1 MSGFNQPRRSVLALF
16 VAAIA
21 ASAASAASGA
31 TPIAWYRLDETSGTS
46 AADSSGS
53 GNTGVYT
60 GSPTLGTTAVRRFG
74 VYFGGDGKY
83 LQAPAAATLNS
94 LGVGNAD
101 FSVAFWVKPNGLTG
115 GWRPLF
121 HKGGVDAERG
131 PGIWLQPGNNRVHF
145 RVSTTA
151 GWNEGGDSAI
161 VLTGAAW
168 SHLAF
173 VKAGNKWRCY
183 INGVLDTEVTLA
195 GTTTGNNGPLYLGDD
210 PWYAGSQSSL
220 DDVRLFTSAL
230 SLAEIKSLVG
240 VVGRWKLDEASGTV
254 AADSTSTGNV
264 GAHVNGPAVGQSGI
278 VDAAVI
284 FDGVN
289 DYTSVP
295 ESASLV
301 ASDSVAVSAWIRP
314 TASANSDRMIVNKE
328 GEYEV
333 ALTTAGEVKWAIA
346 NTAPGWVWHQTGIRV
361 PDDTWSHL
369 IVSYDGAEVKTYLN
383 GLLVETYAASGTIGD
398 AHPTLNE
405 LRIGGRSNSPS
416 GKYFSGKIDDV
427 HVFTRAVTAIEAAN
441 LFGLIG
447 HWNFAEGAGATA
459 ADATAFVNNAALS
472 GSASWTNNGLGDAAL
487 YCNGAG
493 GIAATTTAFS
503 PPSVGTVAF
512 WMRASGP
519 LSAQTRLFGLGGD
532 WEARQAA
539 DGSIKFDMGASPY
552 AGNEPFSTGV
562 VNENNRWY
570 HIAVTFDAGDESYKV
585 FVDGELQASGVSPVN
600 LIPQSAAILSFGTRT
615 GSSETWKGAL
625 RDFRIYSRKLSQAEI
640 YELYGLVGWYKL
652 NETSGNIAA
661 DSTGLGRDGV
671 YVGMPT
677 LGAASNGYAPLGT
690 AVDFNGANY
699 VQVSG
704 LYDKSSSASLLAWVR
719 LDASD
724 ASGADVVSI
733 GDCLVLRLQNGV
745 PGVLTN
751 CYNGSSWTTVSAN
764 QTVQGAGWHH
774 VAAVLYR
781 SGLLSLY
788 VDGIEVGSAAAGP
801 ISYASLGA
809 NARIA
814 AHANGSIDYDLD
826 GAVDDVRIF
835 NRAMLPEDVY
845 RVYRG
850 SRTNGVRIT
859 AWSETR

>member
-1 MSGFNQPRRSVLALF
+1 MSIYNRPRRIILALL
-16 VAAIA
+16 VAAI
-21 ASAASAASGA
+21 AASAASGA

-46 AADSSGS
+46 AADSSGN
-53 GNTGVYT
+53 GNTGVYA
-60 GSPTLGTTAVRRFG
+60 GNPTLGTTAVRRFG

-101 FSVAFWVKPNGLTG
+101 FSVAFWVKPNALTG
-115 GWRPLF
+115 GWRPLL

-151 GWNEGGDSAI
+151 GWNEGGDSATALPDG
-161 VLTGAAW
+161 VW

-173 VKAGNKWRCY
+173 VKAGDKWRCY
-183 INGVLDTEVTLA
+183 INGLLDSEVTLA
-195 GTTTGNNGPLYLGDD
+195 GATTGDAGPLYLGDD
-210 PWYAGSQSSL
+210 PWYGGSQSSL
-220 DDVRLFTSAL
+220 DDVRLFDGAL
-230 SLAEIKSLVG
+230 TLPEIQALVG
-240 VVGRWKLDEASGTV
+240 VVGHWKFDEASGTV
-254 AADSTSTGNV
+254 AADSTNTGNAGTHV
-264 GAHVNGPAVGQSGI
+264 GSPAVGQSGI

-301 ASDSVAVSAWIRP
+301 ASDSVAFSAWIRP
-314 TASANSDRMIVNKE
+314 TASANSDRMILNKE

-333 ALTTAGEVKWAIA
+333 ALTTAGEIKWAIA
-346 NTAPGWVWHQTGIRV
+346 NTSPGWAWHLTGVFV
-361 PDDTWSHL
+361 PDEKWSHL
-369 IVSYDGAEVKTYLN
+369 VVTYDGAEAKTYLN

-427 HVFTRAVTAIEAAN
+427 HVFTRAVSATEAAN
-441 LFGLIG
+441 LHGLVG
-447 HWNFAEGAGATA
+447 HWRFAEGAGAA
-459 ADATAFVNNAALS
+459 ADSTAFANNAALS
-472 GSASWTNNGLGDAAL
+472 GSASWTNNGLGDVAL

-532 WEARQAA
+532 WEARQAV
-539 DGSIKFDMGASPY
+539 DGTISFDLGASPFV
-552 AGNEPFSTGV
+552 GNEPFKTDV
-562 VNENNRWY
+562 VDENNRWY
-570 HIAVTFDAGDESYKV
+570 HIAVTFDANDESYKV
-585 FVDGELQASGVSPVN
+585 FVDGELQASGTSPVN
-600 LIPQSAAILSFGTRT
+600 LIPQSPAILSFGTRT
-615 GSSETWKGAL
+615 GSSEYWKGAL
-625 RDFRIYSRKLSQAEI
+625 RDFRVYNRKLSQAEV

-652 NETSGNIAA
+652 NETSGSVAA

-677 LGAASNGYAPLGT
+677 LGATSNGYAPLGT

-724 ASGADVVSI
+724 ANGADLVSL
-733 GDCLVLRLQNGV
+733 GDHFVLRLQNGV

-751 CYNGSSWTTVSAN
+751 CYNGSSWTTVSASPMM
-764 QTVQGAGWHH
+764 QGTGWHH

-788 VDGIEVGSAAAGP
+788 VDGVEVGSAAAGP
-801 ISYASLGA
+801 ISYAALGA
-809 NARIA
+809 NTRIA

-845 RVYRG
+845 RIYRG